1 MGLNGSIRVPSDKS
15 ITHRALLFG
24 AVATGNT
31 TIYDPLLG
39 EDCRSTL
46 EAIRCLG
53 AGVVE
58 EEDRLIVTGVGT
70 LTSAEL
76 DCGNSGTTMR
86 LMAGLLAG
94 YGGEFTLT
102 GDASLS
108 KRPMRRVT
116 DPLRKM
122 GADLEGDFA
131 PISIHGGTL
140 TGIDYTLPVA
150 SAQVKSAVLLAGLR
164 ATGPTIVREP
174 VLSRDHTE
182 RMLPLFNG
190 RLDIT
195 TEDGVRTIRLVPS
208 ELVGAT
214 VAVPADPSSAA
225 FWWAG
230 AALVP
235 GSRVTT
241 TDVCLNETRIGFL
254 RTLERM
260 GAKTEVTNVRALGEE
275 AVGDVTVSTSTLH
288 GIRLDGD
295 AIPHQI
301 DELPLF
307 ALVASQATSPSSVRD
322 AGELRV
328 KETDRIQTVVHELSA
343 LGVDLRE
350 TDDGFDIF
358 PSRLHGGHV
367 SSHGDHRL
375 AMMLQIADLLTTE
388 RVTIEHVEAA
398 DVSYPRFRDDLQRLG
413 REIE

>member
-1 MGLNGSIRVPSDKS
+1 
-15 ITHRALLFG
+15 
-24 AVATGNT
+24 
-31 TIYDPLLG
+31 
-39 EDCRSTL
+39 
-46 EAIRCLG
+46 
-53 AGVVE
+53 
-58 EEDRLIVTGVGT
+58 
-70 LTSAEL
+70 
-76 DCGNSGTTMR
+76 
-86 LMAGLLAG
+86 
-94 YGGEFTLT
+94 
-102 GDASLS
+102 
-108 KRPMRRVT
+108 
-116 DPLRKM
+116 M
-122 GADLEGDFA
+122 GADLAGDVA
-131 PISIHGGTL
+131 PLLIHGRTL

-150 SAQVKSAVLLAGLR
+150 SAQVKSAILLAGLR
-164 ATGPTIVREP
+164 ADSPTVVREP

-182 RMLPLFNG
+182 RMLPLFKG
-190 RLDIT
+190 DIDISSD
-195 TEDGVRTIRLVPS
+195 EGVRTIRLTPS
-208 ELVGAT
+208 VLEGAT

-235 GSRVTT
+235 NSRVTT

-260 GAKTEVTNVRALGEE
+260 GAHVEVTNVRALGEE
-275 AVGDVTVSTSTLH
+275 SVGDVTVSTSSLH
-288 GIRLDGD
+288 GIRLDGT

-307 ALVASQATSPSSVRD
+307 ALVASQASSPSSVRD

-328 KETDRIQTVVHELSA
+328 KETDRIQTVASELKA

-350 TDDGFDIF
+350 TDDGFDVY
-358 PSRLHGGHV
+358 PSRLHGGRV

-388 RVTIEHVEAA
+388 SVTIDHVEAA

>member
-1 MGLNGSIRVPSDKS
+1 MALNGFIRVPSDKS

-24 AVATGNT
+24 AVATGET
-31 TIYDPLLG
+31 TIYNPLLG

-46 EAIRCLG
+46 EAIRRLG
-53 AGVVE
+53 ADVIE
-58 EEDRLIVTGVGT
+58 EPDRLLITGAKT

-94 YGGEFTLT
+94 YEGEFRLT

-116 DPLRKM
+116 DPLRQR
-122 GADLEGDFA
+122 GAEIDGEFA
-131 PISIHGGTL
+131 PIQIHGRAL

-260 GAKTEVTNVRALGEE
+260 GAKAEVTNVRALGEE

-328 KETDRIQTVVHELSA
+328 KETDRIRTVVRELSA
-343 LGVDLRE
+343 LGVDVRE
-350 TDDGFDIF
+350 TEDGFDVY

-375 AMMLQIADLLTTE
+375 AMMLQIAGLLTTE
-388 RVTIEHVEAA
+388 RVTIEDVEAA

>member
-1 MGLNGSIRVPSDKS
+1 MGLNGFIRVPSDKS
-15 ITHRALLFG
+15 ITHRALLLG
-24 AVATGNT
+24 AVAHGQT
-31 TIYDPLLG
+31 TVYDPLLG

-46 EAIRCLG
+46 EAIRRLG
-53 AGVVE
+53 AQVDE
-58 EEDRLIVTGVGT
+58 QADRLVITGSPS

-94 YGGEFTLT
+94 YDGTFTLI

-116 DPLRKM
+116 APLRAM
-122 GADLEGDFA
+122 GADLAGDVA
-131 PISIHGGTL
+131 PLHIHGRTL

-150 SAQVKSAVLLAGLR
+150 SAQVKSAILLAGLR
-164 ATGPTIVREP
+164 ADSPTVVREP

-182 RMLPLFNG
+182 RMLPLFKG
-190 RLDIT
+190 EVDISSD
-195 TEDGVRTIRLVPS
+195 EGVRTIRLTPS
-208 ELVGAT
+208 VLEGAT
-214 VAVPADPSSAA
+214 VAVPGDPSSAA

-235 GSRVTT
+235 NSRVTT

-260 GAKTEVTNVRALGEE
+260 GAHVEVTNVRALGEE
-275 AVGDVTVSTSTLH
+275 SVGDVTVSTSLLH
-288 GIRLDGD
+288 GIRLDGT

-307 ALVASQATSPSSVRD
+307 ALVASQASSPSSVRD

-328 KETDRIQTVVHELSA
+328 KETDRIQTVASELKA

-350 TDDGFDIF
+350 TDDGFDVY
-358 PSRLHGGHV
+358 PSRLHGGRV

-388 RVTIEHVEAA
+388 HVTIDHVEAA

>member
-1 MGLNGSIRVPSDKS
+1 MGLNGFIRVPSDKS
-15 ITHRALLFG
+15 ITHRALLLG
-24 AVATGNT
+24 AVAHGQT
-31 TIYDPLLG
+31 TVYDPLLG

-46 EAIRCLG
+46 EAIRRLG
-53 AGVVE
+53 AQVDE
-58 EEDRLIVTGVGT
+58 QADRLVITGSPS

-94 YGGEFTLT
+94 YDGTFTLI

-116 DPLRKM
+116 APLRAM
-122 GADLEGDFA
+122 GADLAGDVA
-131 PISIHGGTL
+131 PLHIHGRTL

-150 SAQVKSAVLLAGLR
+150 SAQVKSAILLAGLR
-164 ATGPTIVREP
+164 ADSPTVVREP

-182 RMLPLFNG
+182 RMLPLFKG
-190 RLDIT
+190 EVDISSD
-195 TEDGVRTIRLVPS
+195 EGVRTIRLTPS
-208 ELVGAT
+208 VLEGAT
-214 VAVPADPSSAA
+214 VAVPGDPSSAA

-235 GSRVTT
+235 NSRVTT

-260 GAKTEVTNVRALGEE
+260 GAHVEVTNVRALGEE
-275 AVGDVTVSTSTLH
+275 SVGDVTVSTSALH
-288 GIRLDGD
+288 GIRLDGT

-307 ALVASQATSPSSVRD
+307 ALVASQASSPSSVRD

-328 KETDRIQTVVHELSA
+328 KETDRIQTVASELKA

-350 TDDGFDIF
+350 TDDGFDVY
-358 PSRLHGGHV
+358 PSRLHGGA
-367 SSHGDHRL
+367 SLR
-375 AMMLQIADLLTTE
+375 METIAW
-388 RVTIEHVEAA
+388 R
-398 DVSYPRFRDDLQRLG
+398 
-413 REIE
+413 